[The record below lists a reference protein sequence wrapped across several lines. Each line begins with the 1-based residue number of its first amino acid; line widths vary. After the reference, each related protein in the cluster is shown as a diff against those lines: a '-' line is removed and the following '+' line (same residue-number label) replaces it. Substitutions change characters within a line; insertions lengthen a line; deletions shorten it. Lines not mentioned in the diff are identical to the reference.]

1 FSRRERSPFTL
12 IATAATLAAG
22 ARNPMS
28 DVLGSDVMWRRAIT
42 PGEGFSLGG
51 GANAELFIVPGK
63 VPLYLEGDNHEI
75 AGESAANVGVEISA
89 CAKDSFTRPA
99 RRRSRRRL
107 GLERDRTTNMART
120 IPARST

>member
-1 FSRRERSPFTL
+1 DACR
-12 IATAATLAAG
+12 G
-22 ARNPMS
+22 GNPMF
-28 DVLGSDVMWRRAIT
+28 DVLGYDVMWRRAIT

-51 GANAELFIVPGK
+51 GTNAELFIVPGK

-75 AGESAANVGVEISA
+75 AGKSAANVGVEISA
-89 CAKDSFTRPA
+89 CAKGSFTRPA

-107 GLERDRTTNMART
+107 GLELERDRTTNTART

>member
-1 FSRRERSPFTL
+1 MF
-12 IATAATLAAG
+12 
-22 ARNPMS
+22 

-42 PGEGFSLGG
+42 PGEGFSLGEG
-51 GANAELFIVPGK
+51 TNAELFIVPGK

-89 CAKDSFTRPA
+89 CAKGSFTRPA

-107 GLERDRTTNMART
+107 GLERDRPTNTART